1 MRLPFAIAALLLTT
15 APALPQQQGGFTVT
29 ETGRRFASLQ
39 DAVSAIGEGR
49 GTIRV
54 APGRYGDCAV
64 QEAGD
69 IAYTAEVP
77 GKAIF
82 DQAICEGKATLVL
95 RGRSAKV
102 DGIVFTRTLVEDGN
116 GAGIRLETGD
126 LAVSNAMFLDGQCGI
141 LTASFPQGRITIDRS
156 TFAGLG
162 NDPTGNGAHAVYVGA
177 YGSVRVTRSR
187 FERGTGGHYL
197 KVRAPVVEILDNS
210 FDDSK
215 GRNTNYSIDLS
226 NGASGRI
233 AGNSFEQ
240 GPNKDNYGTMIAVAP
255 EGRKHDSS
263 GLVIEGNKAWLSPAF
278 RESTTFV
285 GNWSRDPVTVRN
297 NDLADRIAP
306 LARR

>member
-126 LAVSNAMFLDGQCGI
+126 LAATRCSSMASAASSPPASRKGASPSIAPPLPAWAMTRPATAPTPSMSAPMAASASPARASNA
-141 LTASFPQGRITIDRS
+141 
-156 TFAGLG
+156 
-162 NDPTGNGAHAVYVGA
+162 
-177 YGSVRVTRSR
+177 
-187 FERGTGGHYL
+187 
-197 KVRAPVVEILDNS
+197 APAAI
-210 FDDSK
+210 
-215 GRNTNYSIDLS
+215 I
-226 NGASGRI
+226 
-233 AGNSFEQ
+233 
-240 GPNKDNYGTMIAVAP
+240 
-255 EGRKHDSS
+255 
-263 GLVIEGNKAWLSPAF
+263 
-278 RESTTFV
+278 
-285 GNWSRDPVTVRN
+285 
-297 NDLADRIAP
+297 
-306 LARR
+306 